1 MFFENIDKKEQ
12 EMLRQQAITG
22 FGKMVLAGVRTEP
35 QYSMGKA
42 ERRPIYEIV
51 KTPGPI
57 YSQNNLANLKFAKP
71 PQWKIGDA
79 KRSPLYSG
87 EIYNYFKYGY
97 DEASDL
103 SKIPKKWEHIKGGA
117 PTLDPRIRYDF
128 SEKVPGPGRY
138 DPDFRS
144 KSQCMKAPTYVLG
157 IRQNGCSL
165 DLATGTGKNVAPW
178 TYKQDNVVSLSQHPK
193 FAKYSFQ
200 KAERKGLEEKVWTKN
215 ESYFVYSAFGNQIMT
230 KKPTE
235 PIQSMTKS
243 TRDGRLKC
251 GVFKSMMERQPQSI
265 RIPMPKF

>member
-1 MFFENIDKKEQ
+1 MIFENIDKKEQ

-22 FGKMVLAGVRTEP
+22 FGKMVLAGIRTEP

-57 YSQNNLANLKFAKP
+57 YSQNNLSNLKFAKP

-144 KSQCMKAPTYVLG
+144 KSQCMKAPTYILG

-215 ESYFVYSAFGNQIMT
+215 ESYFLYIY
-230 KKPTE
+230 
-235 PIQSMTKS
+235 
-243 TRDGRLKC
+243 
-251 GVFKSMMERQPQSI
+251 
-265 RIPMPKF
+265 RILLFP